1 MSYIT
6 FKTIGESGNLGS
18 QLQQYASLY
27 AVAKQ
32 TNKTIVF
39 PESSLSMGHGFKF
52 AELVDLPI
60 QVAPDNEFADFVD
73 FCPNDRVHVDESV
86 YKLSSDINHN
96 IVNRFDNYRYWHN
109 THASDVFGWNWNPTH
124 LKTATSIKQK
134 LLPQDKELVAIHVRR
149 GDYLLPQHN
158 HFCKLDVSYYN
169 EALQNFTDNLERYHF
184 VIFSNDI
191 QWCKENLIEGDSV
204 TFIEPGS
211 DYVDLILMSLCDHFI
226 TANSSYSWWAA
237 YKSKNLSKIITCPT
251 NYLKNSSPWS
261 HLNGNYYPQEWK
273 NINNPAI

>member
-60 QVAPDNEFADFVD
+60 HTAANSEFVNFIDFR
-73 FCPNDRVHVDESV
+73 PNDRLLVDSNV
-86 YKLSSDINHN
+86 YGLDPKLNYN
-96 IVNRFDNYRYWHN
+96 IVNRFDSYCYWHSVC
-109 THASDVFGWNWNPTH
+109 ASDVFNWDWNPIH
-124 LKTATSIKQK
+124 LKAATSIKK
-134 LLPQDKELVAIHVRR
+134 KILPKDKELVAIHVRR
-149 GDYLLPQHN
+149 GDYLLPQHD

-169 EALQNFTDNLERYHF
+169 EALQSFTDNIERYHF
-184 VIFSNDI
+184 VVFSNDI

-237 YKSKNLSKIITCPT
+237 YKSKNTNKTIMCPT
-251 NYLKNSSPWS
+251 NYLKATSPWS
-261 HLNGNYYPQEWK
+261 HLNGNYYPQTWK
-273 NINNPAI
+273 NINNPVI